1 MYTLAAGEKATLVMI
16 YTHNTL
22 IRGEVV
28 TTENIRVNTWLRTT
42 AVPEFMHIL
51 KPQVLLFGS
60 GSVKTFSYSELFL
73 PSAMIVG
80 FHPVL
85 PADNPLDYA
94 EDEKN
99 RQMVPVTAG
108 VGSFLL
114 EGKLRI
120 SALTGMA
127 SSIEMA
133 HTSWTS
139 IYEVEITNPYLPQMP
154 PLRIPM
160 VLLSTKNVGL
170 AVEGS

>member
-1 MYTLAAGEKATLVMI
+1 MYKLAAGEKTTLVMA
-16 YTHNTL
+16 YTDMTL
-22 IRGEVV
+22 VRGEVIS
-28 TTENIRVNTWLRTT
+28 TENIRVNTWLRT
-42 AVPEFMHIL
+42 AGVPEFMHIL

-60 GSVKTFSYSELFL
+60 GSVKTFSYPEIFL
-73 PSAMIVG
+73 PVARLIG

-99 RQMVPVTAG
+99 RQMVPVTAI
-108 VGSFLL
+108 VGTFLL
-114 EGKLRI
+114 KGKLRI
-120 SALTGMA
+120 SSLTGMA

-133 HTSWTS
+133 HASWTS

-160 VLLSTKNVGL
+160 VLVSPKHVSL
-170 AVEGS
+170 APEES